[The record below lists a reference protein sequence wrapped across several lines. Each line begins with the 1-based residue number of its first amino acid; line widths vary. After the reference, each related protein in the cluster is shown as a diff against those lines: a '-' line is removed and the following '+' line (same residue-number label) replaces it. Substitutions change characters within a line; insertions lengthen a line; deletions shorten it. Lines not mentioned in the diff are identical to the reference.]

1 MTETCPTC
9 GKSRARAERDSCR
22 CAVDTEEIAFDS
34 DPPDG
39 ASVKTAPDEGSIA
52 DELEEDFPRERYR
65 PLEIIGRGS
74 SGRVVKCLDKVL
86 SRVVA
91 VKTLHVL
98 EPGQLISFQDE
109 AKATSRLDHP
119 GIVNILD
126 FGVTAG
132 SAPYMVLE
140 YVDGISLER
149 YLEENGPLPWSRAVT
164 IFAPIME
171 ALDYAHDHGVFH
183 RDLKP
188 SNILLGA
195 DREDDV
201 RIIDFGVARVK
212 EETREP
218 TIFQGR
224 TVAGTPG
231 YMSPD
236 QVLGHE
242 YRAPSEV
249 YSLAC
254 VLFEALT
261 GKPPFEAETALE
273 ILNQH
278 ASKSAPSLSECLDT
292 GISSSRSADA
302 FMARCLAKD
311 PRERFATMEE
321 MRSALLAVGD
331 EPGETSMPGVRRQSK
346 LRAAP
351 LIVIITVFAGIL
363 AYFLL
368 PGRVEEE
375 RASGPRQKA
384 GPKHAAD
391 DTSAD
396 RTLGLLLTEPSA
408 MFARLD
414 RPRVVTYRSSAADD
428 AALAF
433 LKGSGVQ
440 DLGLNDCLI
449 RGPGLVELRDEPLD
463 RLSLRRNPIDDAG
476 LDYLVSLS
484 GLRALNLDYTAVTDA
499 GLKKLTALSK
509 LQSLGICGC
518 RVSESSIPYLRSF
531 EDLQILEA
539 EDTPMVSEAGLKSL
553 ARLPRL
559 AGLSLTRKYL
569 KGDLK
574 GLADFHLQGVS
585 LKDGTVTARDV
596 ACLEG
601 SGAYKFAFKEALL
614 EDSALE
620 ALFDIKRITTLEL
633 HRCRFSAEKLAA
645 LEAGDGRNR
654 EHRIEVTVLPVAM
667 DHP

>member
-1 MTETCPTC
+1 MAESCPIC
-9 GKSRARAERDSCR
+9 GKSRARADGDACR
-22 CAVDTEEIAFDS
+22 CTGDTCASAFGSEPAGDS
-34 DPPDG
+34 
-39 ASVKTAPDEGSIA
+39 VA
-52 DELEEDFPRERYR
+52 DELEEDFPLERYR
-65 PLEIIGRGS
+65 PLEVIGRGG

-91 VKTLHVL
+91 VKTLHLL

-109 AKATSRLDHP
+109 ARATSRLEHP

-149 YLEENGPLPWSRAVT
+149 YLEENGPLSWSRAVS

-171 ALDYAHDHGVFH
+171 ALDYAHGHGVFH

-195 DREDDV
+195 EREDDV

-212 EETREP
+212 EETQEP

-249 YSLAC
+249 YSLGC
-254 VLFEALT
+254 VLFESIT
-261 GKPPFEAETALE
+261 GKPPFEGETALE

-278 ASKSAPSLSECLDT
+278 ASKAAPSLSGSLDT
-292 GISSSRSADA
+292 DVPLSGADS
-302 FMARCLAKD
+302 FLARCLAKD
-311 PRERFATMEE
+311 PRERFATMGE

-331 EPGETSMPGVRRQSK
+331 EPGETSVPDVPGVRRPSK
-346 LRAAP
+346 LEAAP
-351 LIVIITVFAGIL
+351 LLVVFSVLAGIL
-363 AYFLL
+363 ACFLF
-368 PGRVEEE
+368 PGRPDEEKS
-375 RASGPRQKA
+375 AAPRHKQRQI
-384 GPKHAAD
+384 PINND

-408 MFARLD
+408 MFVRLD
-414 RPRVVTYRSSAADD
+414 RPGAVAYRSSAADD

-440 DLGLNDCLI
+440 DLNLNDCLI
-449 RGPGLVELRDEPLD
+449 RGSGLAELRDEPLD
-463 RLSLRRNPIDDAG
+463 RLSLRRNPIGDAD
-476 LDYLVSLS
+476 LDYLVSLA
-484 GLRALNLDYTAVTDA
+484 GLRALNLDYTGVTDA
-499 GLKKLTALSK
+499 GIKKLTALSK

-518 RVSESSIPYLRSF
+518 RVSEVSIPYLRSF

-539 EDTPMVSEAGLKSL
+539 EDTPIVSDEGLKSL

-559 AGLSLTRKYL
+559 AGLSFSRKYL

-574 GLADFHLQGVS
+574 GLADFRLHGVS

-601 SGAYKFAFKEALL
+601 SGARKFTFKEALL
-614 EDSALE
+614 EDPALE
-620 ALFDIKRITTLEL
+620 ALFDLERITTLEL
-633 HRCRFSAEKLAA
+633 NRCRFSQEKLAA
-645 LEAGDGRNR
+645 LEAAAAGNR
-654 EHRIEVTVLPVAM
+654 ERRIEVKVLPGAISR
-667 DHP
+667 P